1 MTVSELARLSEVDI
15 ETVEQ
20 NALAQIED
28 VTIDTSLPAIKR
40 MMDYLDQVKN
50 PYCFMCGT
58 TPVKICF
65 SPEGNDLGGKVKA
78 YFLGLK
84 R

>member
-1 MTVSELARLSEVDI
+1 MTLSELTRLREADI
-15 ETVEQ
+15 ETVEP

-28 VTIDTSLPAIKR
+28 VAIDPALPAVQR
-40 MMDYLDQVKN
+40 MLDYLEQVKN

-65 SPEGNDLGGKVKA
+65 SPEGDDLGGKLKA
-78 YFLGLK
+78 YFRRLK

>member
-28 VTIDTSLPAIKR
+28 VTIDPSLPAIKR

-65 SPEGNDLGGKVKA
+65 SPEGIDLGGKVKA